1 MKHSPRHSAARRFS
15 NAMIAL
21 QILGRGSGTGGPTAE
36 CVTPAQGMLVHAVAL
51 QGTKGATTKALA
63 QQLAVS
69 SSAVTQLV
77 DGLVSERI
85 LHRTPDSDDRRKV
98 RITLTEHGTELY
110 RQFDRARLAQASA
123 MLAPLD
129 DDEASELARLL
140 AKISHTE
147 LSD

>member
-1 MKHSPRHSAARRFS
+1 
-15 NAMIAL
+15 MIAL
-21 QILGRGSGTGGPTAE
+21 QIIGRASGTSDRAAE

-51 QGTKGATTKALA
+51 EGTRGATIKALA
-63 QQLAVS
+63 QKLAVS

-85 LHRTPDSDDRRKV
+85 LHRTPDSKDRRKV
-98 RITLTEHGTELY
+98 RIALTEHGTELY

-140 AKISHTE
+140 AKISHSQ